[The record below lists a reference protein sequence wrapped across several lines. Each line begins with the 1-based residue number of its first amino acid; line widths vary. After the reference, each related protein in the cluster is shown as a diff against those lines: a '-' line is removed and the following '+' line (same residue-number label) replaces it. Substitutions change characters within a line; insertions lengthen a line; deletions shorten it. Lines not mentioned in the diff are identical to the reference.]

1 MFLFKVTDAIVLM
14 DREQGG
20 VEMLASKGIKLH
32 PIIPISQ
39 LLRVLQAAERIDAQT
54 AQIVLE
60 FIRDNNTFRYNSPD
74 VFPRCS
80 WCVCLHYATI

>member
-1 MFLFKVTDAIVLM
+1 MTSDMFLFKVTDAIVLM

-32 PIIPISQ
+32 PIISISQ

-60 FIRDNNTFRYNSPD
+60 FIQDNNTFRYNSPD
-74 VFPRCS
+74 VFP
-80 WCVCLHYATI
+80 V